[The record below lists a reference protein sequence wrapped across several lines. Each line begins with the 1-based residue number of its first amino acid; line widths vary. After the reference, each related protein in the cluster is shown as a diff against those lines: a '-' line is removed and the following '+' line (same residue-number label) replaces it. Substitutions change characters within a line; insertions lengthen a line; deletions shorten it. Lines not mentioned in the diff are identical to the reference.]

1 MGVTAA
7 TICCVNVSVLQA
19 IRSLPSPAL
28 QEKIARSLLIP
39 LAIGDILRQ
48 AGTVYWVCDAK
59 WEARD
64 LPQAL
69 WLSVVVGIALFI
81 SRSVGM
87 TPNHRGG
94 V

>member
-48 AGTVYWVCDAK
+48 VGTVYWVCDAK
-59 WEARD
+59 WGARD

-69 WLSVVVGIALFI
+69 WLSVVVGVALFI

-87 TPNHRGG
+87 TPNRSRG